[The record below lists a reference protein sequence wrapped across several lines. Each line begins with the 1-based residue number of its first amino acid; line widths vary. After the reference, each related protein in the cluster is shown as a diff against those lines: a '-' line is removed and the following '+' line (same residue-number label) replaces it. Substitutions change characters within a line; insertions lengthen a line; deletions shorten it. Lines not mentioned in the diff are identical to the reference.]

1 MSIGIFS
8 QIWAISRKE
17 LHAYFGS
24 PLAVIFIGVFLAAS
38 LFIFFWVETFF
49 TMNLA
54 EVRPL
59 FRWMPILMIFL
70 VGTLTMRQWSEEKR
84 SGTFELLLTLPV
96 RRFWLVMGKF
106 LAVMLL
112 LMVAL
117 FLTLILPITVANLGN
132 LDWGPVAGGYIASI
146 LLAAAYVSIGL
157 FVSSRTDN
165 QIVSFILTTLVCGIL
180 YLIGTAGITNFVDE
194 IYSNI
199 FGAISTGSRF
209 ESIERGVLDL
219 RDLIYYASLTTFFL
233 LLNVTALDINRW
245 SKGQDSSVYKRN
257 SIITVALTALH
268 LIALNCWMFPMA
280 GLRVDLTADRQFSLS
295 NTTRDVLAN
304 IQEPLLLRGYLSD
317 QTHPLLSP
325 LVPNIEDM
333 MREYEIAGKGK
344 IVAEVIDPKDD
355 EEIGDEASRAYGI
368 RPTSFAVAERHQAG
382 VVNSYFDILVRYGDQ
397 FVTLGFDDLTQV
409 KSYGDGQIEIRLRDL
424 EYGITKGIKRVISG
438 FQNESAVFQSL
449 DSPISMT
456 AFITYE
462 TIPEEW
468 GKVPESMQQVASE
481 IIGKS
486 DGMFQFQIIDPDS
499 NTSPVSRQDLEEIY
513 GLTAIPVSLAS
524 NESYYLHLLLEK
536 GGNEIVGFPGGT
548 MNIRDIRNGM
558 ESMVKRSTPGFL
570 RTVGLVMPAY
580 STDLDPY
587 GQEPP
592 PALATWNHLERHLS
606 TNYQVLHSS
615 RIMEDL
621 SYGRVPDE
629 IDVLIVIS
637 GYGLT
642 EVQEFAI
649 DQFLMRGGSLVV
661 ISGRY
666 ILSPW
671 QYAGG
676 LTVDAVNSRIHEIID
691 SYGITVVD
699 AFLMDTQ
706 NEPVPMEVSKEVG
719 GSRVLEFELFDY
731 PFWVDV
737 REDGMNDDS
746 LITAALPS
754 VTIQWASPL
763 EIKPELFSNKDVSVL
778 LKSSE
783 ESWLRR
789 DEDINPDTQTYPDM
803 GFPIQGEQK
812 SWPIAVSAR
821 GSFKSFF
828 ADKTSPLDQG
838 ETESENISQFP
849 SQAPVTIKESPDN
862 AKLVV
867 VGSSEFLDDFV
878 LDMSN
883 SITADRYLL
892 NLNFIESAVDWAV
905 EDDTL
910 LSIRSRGTVSRFL
923 KPLEDRDKTFWEILN
938 YSVALGALLVI
949 ALIWTLKRRVE
960 SPMELVDTA

>member
-1 MSIGIFS
+1 
-8 QIWAISRKE
+8 
-17 LHAYFGS
+17 
-24 PLAVIFIGVFLAAS
+24 
-38 LFIFFWVETFF
+38 
-49 TMNLA
+49 
-54 EVRPL
+54 
-59 FRWMPILMIFL
+59 
-70 VGTLTMRQWSEEKR
+70 
-84 SGTFELLLTLPV
+84 
-96 RRFWLVMGKF
+96 
-106 LAVMLL
+106 
-112 LMVAL
+112 
-117 FLTLILPITVANLGN
+117 
-132 LDWGPVAGGYIASI
+132 
-146 LLAAAYVSIGL
+146 
-157 FVSSRTDN
+157 
-165 QIVSFILTTLVCGIL
+165 
-180 YLIGTAGITNFVDE
+180 
-194 IYSNI
+194 
-199 FGAISTGSRF
+199 
-209 ESIERGVLDL
+209 
-219 RDLIYYASLTTFFL
+219 
-233 LLNVTALDINRW
+233 
-245 SKGQDSSVYKRN
+245 
-257 SIITVALTALH
+257 
-268 LIALNCWMFPMA
+268 
-280 GLRVDLTADRQFSLS
+280 
-295 NTTRDVLAN
+295 
-304 IQEPLLLRGYLSD
+304 
-317 QTHPLLSP
+317 
-325 LVPNIEDM
+325 
-333 MREYEIAGKGK
+333 
-344 IVAEVIDPKDD
+344 
-355 EEIGDEASRAYGI
+355 
-368 RPTSFAVAERHQAG
+368 
-382 VVNSYFDILVRYGDQ
+382 
-397 FVTLGFDDLTQV
+397 
-409 KSYGDGQIEIRLRDL
+409 
-424 EYGITKGIKRVISG
+424 
-438 FQNESAVFQSL
+438 
-449 DSPISMT
+449 
-456 AFITYE
+456 
-462 TIPEEW
+462 
-468 GKVPESMQQVASE
+468 
-481 IIGKS
+481 
-486 DGMFQFQIIDPDS
+486 
-499 NTSPVSRQDLEEIY
+499 
-513 GLTAIPVSLAS
+513 
-524 NESYYLHLLLEK
+524 
-536 GGNEIVGFPGGT
+536 
-548 MNIRDIRNGM
+548 
-558 ESMVKRSTPGFL
+558 
-570 RTVGLVMPAY
+570 
-580 STDLDPY
+580 
-587 GQEPP
+587 
-592 PALATWNHLERHLS
+592 
-606 TNYQVLHSS
+606 
-615 RIMEDL
+615 MEDL

-676 LTVDAVNSRIHEIID
+676 LTVDVVNSRIHEIID

-763 EIKPELFSNKDVSVL
+763 EIKPELFSDKDVSVL